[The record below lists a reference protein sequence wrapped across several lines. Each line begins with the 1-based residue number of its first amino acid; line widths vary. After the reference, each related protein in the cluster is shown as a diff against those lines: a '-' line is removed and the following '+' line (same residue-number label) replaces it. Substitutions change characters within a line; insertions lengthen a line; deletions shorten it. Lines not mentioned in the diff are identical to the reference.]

1 MAKIGYNND
10 GEPAKYCRKV
20 IDGGYC
26 HSVSKSLQFN
36 DGHCMFSELKTYRVS
51 SEDLCLDIVGI
62 DLQSTPL
69 LTS

>member
-1 MAKIGYNND
+1 MTWEATYWARWRR
-10 GEPAKYCRKV
+10 EPA
-20 IDGGYC
+20 GNGLG
-26 HSVSKSLQFN
+26 SLQVHLAIVN
-36 DGHCMFSELKTYRVS
+36 PCLDLTLGQLTMKTYRVS